1 MHRGAGSYRTHTGS
15 ARNASPRGG
24 GCPWL
29 MTPTPH
35 PRPSRR
41 TVELPSGKTVE
52 VFYFSRDPVRR
63 RAPTAPAPT
72 PNLESCPH
80 CASDLVYPIAWND
93 AYERRYELALR
104 CPNCEWTDV
113 DTHDW
118 DTVQR
123 LDERLQQ
130 GERALIADL
139 HALTRANVEE
149 DFDRFITALRDGHVW
164 PMDF

>member
-1 MHRGAGSYRTHTGS
+1 
-15 ARNASPRGG
+15 
-24 GCPWL
+24 

-52 VFYFSRDPVRR
+52 VFYFSRDAVRP
-63 RAPTAPAPT
+63 RAPATAAAAPD
-72 PNLESCPH
+72 LERCPQ
-80 CASDLVYPIAWND
+80 CASDLVYPTAWDD
-93 AYERRYELALR
+93 ADERSYELRLR

-113 DTHDW
+113 GTHDW
-118 DTVQR
+118 DDVHR
-123 LDERLQQ
+123 LDERLEQ

-139 HALTRANVEE
+139 QALTRANVEQ
-149 DFDRFITALRDGHVW
+149 DFDRFIAALRDGHVW